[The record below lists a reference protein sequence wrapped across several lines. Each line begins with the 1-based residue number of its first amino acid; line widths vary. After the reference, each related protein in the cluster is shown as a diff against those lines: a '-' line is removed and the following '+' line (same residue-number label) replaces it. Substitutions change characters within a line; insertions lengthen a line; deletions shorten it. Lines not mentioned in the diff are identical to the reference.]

1 MWNRK
6 GGKAMDWKQI
16 LLIFML
22 GMSLLINNGCP
33 AVLIGAGGAAGAGT
47 YAYIGGESRSTEEV
61 SLERAW
67 DATKKAVHEL
77 GFTVTRKEKD
87 AYGSEFQLIA
97 YGAGEK
103 KIVIKLKKQSSA
115 LTEIAIRVGMFGDES
130 LSRSILEKIKGYF

>member
-1 MWNRK
+1 
-6 GGKAMDWKQI
+6 MDCKQL
-16 LLIFML
+16 LLICML
-22 GMSLLINNGCP
+22 GVSLLINNGCP

-47 YAYIGGESRSTEEV
+47 YAYVGGEFTSTEQI

-67 DATKKAVHEL
+67 EATKKAVNDL

-87 AYGSEFQLIA
+87 AYSSEFQLIA
-97 YGAGEK
+97 YGTGEK
-103 KIVIKLKKQSSA
+103 KIVIKLKKQSST